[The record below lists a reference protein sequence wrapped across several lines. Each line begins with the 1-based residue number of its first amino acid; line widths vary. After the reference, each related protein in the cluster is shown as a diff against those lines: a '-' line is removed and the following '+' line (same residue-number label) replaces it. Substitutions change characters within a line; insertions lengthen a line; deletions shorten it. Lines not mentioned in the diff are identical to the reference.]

1 MNTEVIRRPAL
12 LPAGYGDAW
21 PEEGLPPP
29 LWEVHELRP
38 HHNEAT
44 FNLQAL
50 ALGLA
55 PDAEPEE
62 HLLESLYGLRAGH
75 WHAAFG
81 TLVPPQTFR
90 LSGGLMGPMLHYP
103 DFRSVYA
110 QVSPAGKVL
119 GYVSA
124 LPGGGEPVEVLP
136 FSVTLE
142 GLMRIIAWD
151 SEPVPVPAG
160 RWCPSGANGPALR

>member
-1 MNTEVIRRPAL
+1 MNGNVKPRPAL
-12 LPAGYGDAW
+12 LPDGYGDIW
-21 PEEGLPPP
+21 PEEGLPSP
-29 LWEVHELRP
+29 LWDVFELRP
-38 HHNEAT
+38 HHNEVT

-55 PDAEPEE
+55 PAAEPEE

-81 TLVPPQTFR
+81 TLAPPQTFR
-90 LSGGLMGPMLHYP
+90 LSGGLMGPVLHYP

-110 QVSPAGKVL
+110 KVSPAGKVS

-124 LPGGGEPVEVLP
+124 VRSGGEPGDVLP
-136 FSVTLE
+136 FSGTLE
-142 GLMRIIAWD
+142 ELMRIIAWD
-151 SEPVPVPAG
+151 SEPVPEPAG
-160 RWCPSGANGPALR
+160 RWCPSGANGPMLR